1 MREIEVDVAVI
12 GAGSAGLRAYR
23 SAAQYAK
30 RVVLI
35 EGGDYGT
42 TCARVGCMPSKL
54 LIAAAE
60 SAHHARGA
68 AKFGIRV
75 AEPEVDGRAVME
87 RVRTERDR
95 FVGKATAVTQK
106 IPEADRLHGHA
117 RFEDRNTLRVGDD
130 LRVRA
135 GSVVIATGSRP
146 QVLPMFEGLGDRL
159 VVNDDIFDWMDLPES
174 VVVFGPGVIGLE
186 LGQALQRLGVR
197 VRMFGIGGFVGPL
210 TDPDVKAMAERHF
223 QSEFPL
229 DADSRVE
236 SVAREGD
243 QVVVRFR
250 DGEDELREEHF
261 EYLLAAT
268 GRRPNVDRLDIGN
281 AGLALDDQGL
291 PVFDRYTLQCGDSS
305 VFIAGDANN
314 HLPLL
319 HEAADEG
326 VIAGRNAARFPEVA
340 PGHRH
345 CPLSIVFTDPQ
356 IAMVGDARAE
366 LEEGTYAVGELD
378 FSAQARARVMGEDH
392 GLMRVYGRYSDG
404 RFLGAE
410 IFTPRAEHMA
420 HLLAWCREQGL
431 TVAEMI
437 DKPYYHPVLEEG
449 LRNAL
454 QMLQSRLEQGRG
466 QVRP

>member
-23 SAAQYAK
+23 NARQHADQ
-30 RVVLI
+30 VVLI
-35 EGGDYGT
+35 EGGEYGT

-68 AKFGIRV
+68 DKFGIRV
-75 AEPEVDGRAVME
+75 SDVQVDGRAVME

-95 FVGKATAVTQK
+95 FVGKATAMTRK
-106 IPEADRLHGHA
+106 IPEEDRLHGHA

-135 GSVVIATGSRP
+135 RSVVIATGSRP
-146 QVLPMFEGLGDRL
+146 NVLPLFEGLGDRL
-159 VVNDDIFDWMDLPES
+159 VVNDDVFDWQVLPES
-174 VVVFGPGVIGLE
+174 VVVFGPGIIGLE
-186 LGQALQRLGVR
+186 LGQALARLGVR
-197 VRMFGIGGFVGPL
+197 IRMFGVGGFVGPL

-229 DADSRVE
+229 DADARVE
-236 SVAREGD
+236 SVARDGD
-243 QVVVRFR
+243 AVVVRFQDA
-250 DGEDELREEHF
+250 DGEVREERF

-268 GRRPNVDRLDIGN
+268 GRRPNVDQLAIEN
-281 AGLALDDQGL
+281 ADLPMDDKGM
-291 PVFDRYTLQCGDSS
+291 PVYDRYTMQCSDTS

-314 HLPLL
+314 YLPLL

-326 VIAGRNAARFPEVA
+326 VIAGRNAARFPDVA

-356 IAMVGDARAE
+356 IAMVGYARGE
-366 LEEGTYAVGELD
+366 LEEGSYAVGELD

-392 GLMRVYGRYSDG
+392 GLMRVYGSYADG

-410 IFTPRAEHMA
+410 IFGPRAEHMG
-420 HLLAWCREQGL
+420 HLLAWCQEQGM

-454 QMLQSRLEQGRG
+454 QQLQQALQEGRG
-466 QVRP
+466 

>member
-23 SAAQYAK
+23 NARQHADQ
-30 RVVLI
+30 VVLI
-35 EGGDYGT
+35 EGGEYGT

-68 AKFGIRV
+68 DKFGIRV
-75 AEPEVDGRAVME
+75 SDVQVDGRAVME

-95 FVGKATAVTQK
+95 FVGKATAMTRK
-106 IPEADRLHGHA
+106 IPEEDRLHGHA

-135 GSVVIATGSRP
+135 RSVVIATGSRP
-146 QVLPMFEGLGDRL
+146 NVLPLFEGLGDRL
-159 VVNDDIFDWMDLPES
+159 VVNDDVFDWQVLPES
-174 VVVFGPGVIGLE
+174 VVVFGPGIIGLE
-186 LGQALQRLGVR
+186 LGQALARLGVR
-197 VRMFGIGGFVGPL
+197 IRMFGLGGFVGPL
-210 TDPDVKAMAERHF
+210 TDPDVKAMAEQHF

-229 DADSRVE
+229 DADARVE
-236 SVAREGD
+236 SVARDGD
-243 QVVVRFR
+243 AVVVRFQDA
-250 DGEDELREEHF
+250 DGEVREERF

-268 GRRPNVDRLDIGN
+268 GRRPNVDQLAIEN
-281 AGLALDDQGL
+281 ADLPMDDKGM
-291 PVFDRYTLQCGDSS
+291 PVYDRYTMQCSDTS

-314 HLPLL
+314 YLPLL

-326 VIAGRNAARFPEVA
+326 VIAGRNAARFPDVA

-356 IAMVGDARAE
+356 IAMVGYARGE
-366 LEEGTYAVGELD
+366 LEEGSYAVGELD

-392 GLMRVYGRYSDG
+392 GLMRVYGSYADG

-410 IFTPRAEHMA
+410 IFGPRAEHMG
-420 HLLAWCREQGL
+420 HLLAWCQEQGM

-454 QMLQSRLEQGRG
+454 QQLQQALQEGRG
-466 QVRP
+466 

>member
-1 MREIEVDVAVI
+1 MREIDVDVAVI

-23 SAAQYAK
+23 NARQHAD

-35 EGGDYGT
+35 EGGAYGT

-60 SAHHARGA
+60 SAHQARGTDR
-68 AKFGIRV
+68 FGIRV
-75 AEPEVDGRAVME
+75 SDVRVDGRAVME
-87 RVRTERDR
+87 RVRSERDR
-95 FVGKATAVTQK
+95 FVGKATAMTLK
-106 IPEADRLHGHA
+106 IPEQDRLHGHA

-135 GSVVIATGSRP
+135 RSVVMATGSRP
-146 QVLPMFEGLGDRL
+146 NVLPLFDGLGDRL
-159 VVNDDIFDWMDLPES
+159 VVNDDVFDWEDLPES
-174 VVVFGPGVIGLE
+174 VVVFGPGIIGLE
-186 LGQALQRLGVR
+186 LGQALARLGVR
-197 VRMFGIGGFVGPL
+197 VRMFGIGGFIGPL
-210 TDPDVKAMAERHF
+210 TDPDVKAMAEAHF

-229 DADSRVE
+229 DADAQVE

-243 QVVVRFR
+243 AVVVRFKDANGQR
-250 DGEDELREEHF
+250 QEERF

-268 GRRPNVDRLDIGN
+268 GRRPNVDGLDIEN
-281 AGLALDDQGL
+281 ADL
-291 PVFDRYTLQCGDSS
+291 PVDDRGMPVYDRYTMQCGDTS

-314 HLPLL
+314 YLPLL

-326 VIAGRNAARFPEVA
+326 AIAGRNAARFPDVA

-356 IAMVGDARAE
+356 IAMVGYTRAE
-366 LEEGTYAVGELD
+366 LQAGSYAVGELD

-392 GLMRVYGRYSDG
+392 GLMRVYGSHADG

-410 IFTPRAEHMA
+410 IFGPRAEHMA
-420 HLLAWCREQGL
+420 HLLAWCQEQGL

-454 QMLQSRLEQGRG
+454 QALQQALQKAWG
-466 QVRP
+466 

>member
-23 SAAQYAK
+23 NARQHADQ
-30 RVVLI
+30 VVLI
-35 EGGDYGT
+35 EGGEYGT

-68 AKFGIRV
+68 DKFGIRV
-75 AEPEVDGRAVME
+75 SDVQVDGRAVME

-95 FVGKATAVTQK
+95 FVGKATAMTRK
-106 IPEADRLHGHA
+106 IPEEDRLHGHA

-135 GSVVIATGSRP
+135 RSVVIATGSRP
-146 QVLPMFEGLGDRL
+146 NVLPLFEGLGDRL
-159 VVNDDIFDWMDLPES
+159 VVNDDVFDWQVLPES
-174 VVVFGPGVIGLE
+174 VVVFGPGIIGLE
-186 LGQALQRLGVR
+186 LGQALARLGVR
-197 VRMFGIGGFVGPL
+197 IRMFGVGGFVGPL
-210 TDPDVKAMAERHF
+210 TDPDVKAMAEQHF

-229 DADSRVE
+229 DADARVE
-236 SVAREGD
+236 SVARDGD
-243 QVVVRFR
+243 AVVVRFQDA
-250 DGEDELREEHF
+250 DGEVREERF

-268 GRRPNVDRLDIGN
+268 GRRPNVDQLAIEN
-281 AGLALDDQGL
+281 ADLPMDDKGM
-291 PVFDRYTLQCGDSS
+291 PVYDPYTMQCGDTS

-314 HLPLL
+314 YLPLL

-326 VIAGRNAARFPEVA
+326 VIAGHNAARFPDVA

-356 IAMVGDARAE
+356 IAMVGYARGE
-366 LEEGTYAVGELD
+366 LEEGSYAVGELD

-392 GLMRVYGRYSDG
+392 GLMRVYGSYADG

-410 IFTPRAEHMA
+410 IFGPRAEHMG
-420 HLLAWCREQGL
+420 HLLAWCQEQGM

-454 QMLQSRLEQGRG
+454 QQLQQALQEGRG
-466 QVRP
+466 